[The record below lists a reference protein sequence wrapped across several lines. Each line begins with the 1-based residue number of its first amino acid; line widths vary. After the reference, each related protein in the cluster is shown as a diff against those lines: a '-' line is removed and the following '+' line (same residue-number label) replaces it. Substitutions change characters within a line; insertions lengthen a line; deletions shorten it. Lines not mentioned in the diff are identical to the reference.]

1 MAGISKL
8 PTMAQDDNY
17 IENPIDGRPLTRPP
31 RSFIA
36 IAFIILTIIL
46 LSYWL
51 SGKKDLRRYGVM
63 TTAKV
68 TKWTKEN
75 TEEKALEYVF
85 TLDDKVHVSTK
96 KYADL
101 SDIEADSIV
110 NKTFPLIVISNNADN
125 NDILINK
132 KDFEKYKVTQPD
144 TLKMYDGLFTN

>member
-1 MAGISKL
+1 
-8 PTMAQDDNY
+8 MAQDDNY

-31 RSFIA
+31 RSFVA
-36 IAFIILTIIL
+36 IILIIITIII

-68 TKWTKEN
+68 TKWTSEN
-75 TEEKALEYVF
+75 NTDRVFEYVF
-85 TLDDKVHVSTK
+85 TLDNKQQVSVK
-96 KYADL
+96 KYVDL
-101 SDIEADSIV
+101 SDVEADSLV

-132 KDFEKYKVTQPD
+132 KDFEKYKITQPD
-144 TLKMYDGLFTN
+144 TLKMYDRLFTN